1 MAVQTSFRPSAM
13 DARHRDESRPEEN
26 FAQLIARV
34 RRPTFSVEFFPP
46 RDDAAAEVL
55 HRSIGELEPLRPDFV
70 SVTYGANGSSRGRT
84 LSAVRDI
91 VDSTSLR
98 VVGHLTCTGQSVAQL
113 EEVVDSYG
121 ELGVHHILA
130 LRGDMP
136 GGPLTPWEPHPQ
148 GLRDATE
155 LVELVRARG
164 DFCVGV
170 AAFPDIHPG
179 STAED
184 DLAALLAKQAA
195 GAQFAITQLFFRPVR
210 YRELLTRMRAAGCTL
225 PVLAGMMP
233 VTTIRQLDK
242 FAELSGAPLPEQLRA
257 RLNAVAE
264 DPQQVR
270 RVGAQVCAE
279 LATELLDGGA
289 PGLHFFTQNR
299 SVATREILARLLGPH
314 R

>member
-1 MAVQTSFRPSAM
+1 M
-13 DARHRDESRPEEN
+13 DARHRDGARSEGN

-34 RRPTFSVEFFPP
+34 QRPTFSVEFFPP
-46 RDDAAAEVL
+46 RDDAGAEVL
-55 HRSIGELEPLRPDFV
+55 HRSISELEPLHPDFV

-91 VDSTSLR
+91 VESTELR

-113 EEVVDSYG
+113 EHVIDDYG

-136 GGPLTPWEPHPQ
+136 GGPLAVWQPHPE
-148 GLRDATE
+148 GLCNATE
-155 LVELVRARG
+155 LVELVKARG

-184 DLAALLAKQAA
+184 DLAALCAKQAA
-195 GAQFAITQLFFRPVR
+195 GAEFAITQLFFRPAG
-210 YRELLTRMRAAGCTL
+210 YRQLVSRMRAAGCTL

-233 VTTIRQLDK
+233 VTNIRQLDK
-242 FAELSGAPLPEQLRA
+242 FAELSGAPLPDQVRA
-257 RLNAVAE
+257 RLGAVAGQP
-264 DPQQVR
+264 DQVR
-270 RVGAQVCAE
+270 RVGAQICAE
-279 LATELLDGGA
+279 LAAELLDDGA

-299 SVATREILARLLGPH
+299 SVATREILARLLDSH